1 MKNKILVLLI
11 FTGIVSFSN
20 KTNNL
25 SQDYK
30 NIIDQA
36 KKDAKINYKLL
47 YGYTNKWWLGYNDE
61 ALNNFIG
68 NAFTAS
74 TNAKTMQKKMSDIQN
89 SSSRT
94 KSEESTD
101 KTERINRKT
110 NEVRLVS
117 GNFYGSDSL
126 KIRLIYPA
134 DLINRLD
141 AMTSNKNSELEVLE
155 LEAKWASSSVSM
167 LAAKLYGYY
176 IYLENEE
183 KNIKERLDILAEL
196 EKLEEI
202 KLSLKRGDGESL
214 INVQNLKIKLENQ
227 LLENASNKK
236 TTERSM
242 EILLGGN
249 KQDVKNITAGIKN
262 NPDTGIYK

>member
-101 KTERINRKT
+101 KTERI
-110 NEVRLVS
+110 
-117 GNFYGSDSL
+117 
-126 KIRLIYPA
+126 PW
-134 DLINRLD
+134 
-141 AMTSNKNSELEVLE
+141 TS
-155 LEAKWASSSVSM
+155 WA
-167 LAAKLYGYY
+167 
-176 IYLENEE
+176 
-183 KNIKERLDILAEL
+183 R
-196 EKLEEI
+196 
-202 KLSLKRGDGESL
+202 
-214 INVQNLKIKLENQ
+214 
-227 LLENASNKK
+227 
-236 TTERSM
+236 
-242 EILLGGN
+242 
-249 KQDVKNITAGIKN
+249 
-262 NPDTGIYK
+262 P